1 MKKRVKKIQLDPVKL
16 RAVWTIKPITRVKP
30 SAKIYSRKSNRETG
44 EE

>member
-30 SAKIYSRKSNRETG
+30 SAKVYSRKSKRETG